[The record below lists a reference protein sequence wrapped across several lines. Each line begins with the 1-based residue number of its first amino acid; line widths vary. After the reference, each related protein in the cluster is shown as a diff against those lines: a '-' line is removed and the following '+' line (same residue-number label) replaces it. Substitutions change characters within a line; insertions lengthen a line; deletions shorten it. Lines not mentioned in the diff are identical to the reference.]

1 MHTLFLFFMHVY
13 AYNTPKTLNQIT
25 NILSLKNNNF
35 STLKGSSSLSKNMS
49 DLSINVCSKLG
60 VVAHAQAVLKLSR
73 YLRMT
78 LNFWFFCLIFLNA
91 GIIGMYH

>member
-1 MHTLFLFFMHVY
+1 MCMLIQTHAHFLFLFFMHVC

-35 STLKGSSSLSKNMS
+35 STLKGSFSLSENRS

-60 VVAHAQAVLKLSR
+60 VVAHAQAVL
-73 YLRMT
+73 
-78 LNFWFFCLIFLNA
+78 NFL
-91 GIIGMYH
+91 GI

>member
-78 LNFWFFCLIFLNA
+78 LNFWSFCLIFLSA

>member
-1 MHTLFLFFMHVY
+1 MQLSLFFVHMC

-25 NILSLKNNNF
+25 NLFPLKNNNF
-35 STLKGSSSLSKNMS
+35 STLKGSFSLSKNMS

-78 LNFWFFCLIFLNA
+78 LNFWSFCHIFLSA